1 MKNNFKG
8 LAGLGQALAEW
19 LKAFAGSIA
28 ILALI
33 LLFIQPT
40 SVVNTSMLPNYRE
53 GDRLLVNSMSSPKRG
68 DVVIFNSGLALS
80 ESRWQYLSRI
90 QKIFLKPEDS
100 MTLIKRVVALPGER
114 FRLEDGQIYIDEVP
128 LEESYI
134 KGTTQGNLDIVLP
147 ADNYLVLGDNRENS
161 LDSRDST
168 VGFVKKKDI
177 LGSVFFR
184 YWPLN
189 RIEYIGGSQ

>member
-1 MKNNFKG
+1 
-8 LAGLGQALAEW
+8 
-19 LKAFAGSIA
+19 
-28 ILALI
+28 
-33 LLFIQPT
+33 
-40 SVVNTSMLPNYRE
+40 
-53 GDRLLVNSMSSPKRG
+53 
-68 DVVIFNSGLALS
+68 
-80 ESRWQYLSRI
+80 
-90 QKIFLKPEDS
+90 